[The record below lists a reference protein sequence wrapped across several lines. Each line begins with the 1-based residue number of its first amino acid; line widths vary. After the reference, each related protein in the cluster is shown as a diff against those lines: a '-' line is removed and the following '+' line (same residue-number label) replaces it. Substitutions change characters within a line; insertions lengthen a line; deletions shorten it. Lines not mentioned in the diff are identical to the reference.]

1 MRTEAIGRA
10 GKEYPQRA
18 PESIARILVR
28 SVRVL
33 DLLPVR
39 RAIAILALVSLVAG
53 PIAAWPVE
61 GCCGD
66 ADCCKSGIC
75 PMHPEHAKSQDADEP
90 MPCHHAA
97 SAPEP
102 VSKCKVSAQCT
113 GQARQLHPAPLPH
126 GVLSAAASI
135 PMPAGKCAHME
146 SLPIAPALGFDPVPF
161 EPPRPI
167 A

>member
-1 MRTEAIGRA
+1 
-10 GKEYPQRA
+10 
-18 PESIARILVR
+18 
-28 SVRVL
+28 
-33 DLLPVR
+33 LLPVR

-53 PIAAWPVE
+53 PISAWPVE

-75 PMHPEHAKSQDADEP
+75 PMHPKPAKSQADEP
-90 MPCHHAA
+90 MQCHHTDAA
-97 SAPEP
+97 RAND
-102 VSKCKVSAQCT
+102 SKCHASAQCT
-113 GQARQLHPAPLPH
+113 GRARQLHPAPLPR
-126 GVLSAAASI
+126 GVLSAVTVI
-135 PMPAGKCAHME
+135 PMPAGKRAHME